1 MLRRLAATSA
11 QLLAEGGSRWAP
23 EVRALRGA
31 RRITDSGWC
40 RHPGAYRLVSGGTE
54 DRATF
59 VAPERPPTMRI
70 VRALATTVVI
80 ATLIGGIPAAQA
92 ATPVA
97 KKPAPTFTKTKVEG
111 RKAVRS
117 AMHQTNA
124 TSVSLALVANGK
136 RVWSQ
141 TFGRGNSKGQK
152 PSPTTKYGIGSV
164 SKTLTAISIMQLV
177 DAGKV
182 SLDAPVVRYVPD
194 FTMKSPQ
201 YRQITVRM
209 LLNHSAGLPGSDYAD
224 ALSYQPIPGYIE
236 RFLKGLRTSYLKTTP
251 GAMNVYCNDCY
262 TLAGLVVERVSGMTL
277 PEYMAKNI
285 LKPLGMKHSTFPT
298 SLPMPGQVAPVIA
311 QGKAQ
316 PLQILNMFA
325 TGGLFSTPNDMARLA
340 MIFTGGGVVDGK
352 RILSRSA
359 IETMG
364 TDQTSTTLRVASPS
378 AFRYGL
384 GWDSMQDPALNSA
397 GVRGWTKGGDLTQF
411 HAGFL
416 IAPDQGLAVIVTG
429 AGKTF
434 SSTSAQTIGQIV
446 LLNALVDNGDITRL
460 PRQISG
466 QPAVARAS
474 ARQVNRVT
482 GTYLAQGV
490 TVRVTEGNQNS
501 LRLQLLSNGKWE
513 PQPGRLVRRADG
525 AFWSTATPGSSI
537 TVQRAWGR
545 RYLTLRGIGGTGT
558 FRTHSI
564 LGQRV
569 RSGGPTPQAWQARV
583 GQRWLLANEDPSSVN
598 WTLSGTPAVELTS
611 IPGLSGYLL
620 ATGALVETVPVDVT
634 ASDTVGSMF
643 LAIPLVPGRDQYDL
657 DFSPRGGE
665 EYLTFS
671 SSVLRPAATVPA
683 LKDGS
688 NAVPIGPSGLVEW
701 FRVPASSTVSLSGQ
715 SNWKLFDEDLSLI
728 DSGGGGQAW
737 KLAPAGAYLAV
748 FGPAGSFA
756 TVVVG

>member
-1 MLRRLAATSA
+1 
-11 QLLAEGGSRWAP
+11 
-23 EVRALRGA
+23 
-31 RRITDSGWC
+31 
-40 RHPGAYRLVSGGTE
+40 
-54 DRATF
+54 
-59 VAPERPPTMRI
+59 MRI
-70 VRALATTVVI
+70 VRVLATTVTL
-80 ATLIGGIPAAQA
+80 ATFIGGIPAAQA
-92 ATPVA
+92 STPVA
-97 KKPAPTFTKTKVEG
+97 KKPAPTFTKAKVEG
-111 RKAVRS
+111 RKAVRA
-117 AMHQTNA
+117 AMQQTNA

-141 TFGRGNSKGQK
+141 TFGRVNSKGEK

-177 DAGKV
+177 DAGTV

-236 RFLKGLRTSYLKTTP
+236 RFLAGLRTSYLKTTP

-277 PEYMAKNI
+277 SEYMAKNI

-298 SLPMPGQVAPVIA
+298 SLPMPGKVAPVIQ
-311 QGKAQ
+311 QGKAL
-316 PLQILNMFA
+316 PLQVLNMFA

-340 MIFTGGGVVDGK
+340 MVFTGGGVVDGK

-384 GWDSMQDPALNSA
+384 GWDSMKDPALNSA
-397 GVRGWTKGGDLTQF
+397 GVRGWTKGGDLTDF

-446 LLNALVDNGDITRL
+446 LLNALVDSGDIKL
-460 PRQISG
+460 PPQISG
-466 QPAVARAS
+466 QPAVATAS
-474 ARQVNRVT
+474 AKQVNRVT

-490 TVRVTEGNQNS
+490 TVRVTEGKQNS
-501 LRLQLLSNGKWE
+501 LRLQLLSNGKWA

-537 TVQRAWGR
+537 TVEKAWGR
-545 RYLTLRGIGGTGT
+545 TYLTLRGIGGTGT

-569 RSGGPTPQAWQARV
+569 RSVGATPPAWQARV
-583 GQRWLLANEDPSSVN
+583 GQRWLLASEDPSSAN
-598 WTLSGTPAVELTS
+598 WTLSGTPAVELKS

-620 ATGALVETVPVDVT
+620 ATGALVESVPVDVT
-634 ASDTVGSMF
+634 ASDTVASMF

-657 DFSPRGGE
+657 DFSQRGGE

-683 LKDGS
+683 LRDGS
-688 NAVPIGPSGLVEW
+688 HAVPIGPSGLVEW
-701 FRVPASSTVSLSGQ
+701 FRVPASATVDISGQ
-715 SNWKLFDEDLSLI
+715 SNWKMFNEDLSLI

-748 FGPAGSFA
+748 FGPAGSVA